1 MQRAAE
7 KFNKDL
13 KGLVLARG
21 TIVQACKH
29 TGINRQQFNKYLAG
43 QIMPGARTMRKIC
56 SY

>member
-1 MQRAAE
+1 M
-7 KFNKDL
+7 
-13 KGLVLARG
+13 VLARG